1 MMKVIAY
8 LSIMILIT
16 SCRFSEESMKFL
28 PFEEERMLTAEKKY
42 MENVTA
48 PDYIL
53 VKNNFLFVASS
64 RSDSML
70 CQYSL
75 PDMKL
80 VRQEGIKGGGEND
93 FALFPMF
100 CRSFTNDVCIWG
112 YTPLTIKRFSVEKEG
127 ELTLQ
132 KKYTLPYYESF
143 NQMHLLHDSILVYNA
158 IPNDFAIK
166 KLNLNQGKETGKI
179 EFETEGHRETYFY
192 KERGVM
198 SANEQYIVYTYFY
211 KKQIDIY
218 DAKTM
223 KLYKSL
229 KDGDEEPFI
238 RVGDFEGNDHYY
250 VNVVAGEKQFYALCR
265 EKDSYVLEVFDYKA
279 RPMVKYKF
287 DVVPFLFD
295 IDEEQQVLY
304 GYNEGWEDYF
314 LKYDLSI

>member
-1 MMKVIAY
+1 MK
-8 LSIMILIT
+8 ILICLFILIAMT
-16 SCRFSEESMKFL
+16 SCRHAEKSTKFL
-28 PFEEERMLTAEKKY
+28 PCDKVVTLAAEKKC

-100 CRSFTNDVCIWG
+100 CRNFTDDVCIWG
-112 YTPLTIKRFSVEKEG
+112 YTPLTIKRFSIGKEG
-127 ELTLQ
+127 ELALQ
-132 KKYTLPYYESF
+132 RKYTLPYYESF
-143 NQMHLLHDSILVYNA
+143 NQMYLLRDSLLVYSA

-179 EFETEGHRETYFY
+179 EFETEDHRETYFY

-198 SANEQYIVYTYFY
+198 SANERYIVYAYFY

-218 DAKTM
+218 DVETM
-223 KLYKSL
+223 KLYKRL

-238 RVGDFEGNDHYY
+238 RVGDFEGNAHYY
-250 VNVVAGEKQFYALCR
+250 INVIAGEKQFYALCR
-265 EKDSYVLEVFDYKA
+265 EKDSYVLETFDYA
-279 RPMVKYKF
+279 GRPMMKYQF
-287 DVVPFLFD
+287 DIVPFLFD
-295 IDEEQQVLY
+295 IDEKEGVLY
-304 GYNEGWEDYF
+304 GYNEGWEDY
-314 LKYDLSI
+314 LLRYKLSA